1 MELNGPYV
9 KLFPDDLAGMDDI
22 SENKVAVAMGH
33 RFASGSYHTYAGDVL
48 LIVNPQAETGLYE
61 KKVILKLGPL
71 II

>member
-1 MELNGPYV
+1 MELDGPFVQLYQ
-9 KLFPDDLAGMDDI
+9 DDLAGMDDI
-22 SENKVAVAMGH
+22 SEEKIAVAMGN
-33 RFASGSYHTYAGDVL
+33 RFTQGNYHTYAGDVL